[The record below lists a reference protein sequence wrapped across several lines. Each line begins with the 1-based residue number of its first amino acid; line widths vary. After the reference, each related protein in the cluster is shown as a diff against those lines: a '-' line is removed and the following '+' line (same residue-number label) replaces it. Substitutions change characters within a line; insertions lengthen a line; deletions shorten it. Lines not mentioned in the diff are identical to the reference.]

1 MTTIAT
7 KPAAIASAVPS
18 EDMARMPFISQV
30 LMMTKRSLLTNVR
43 VPAAVLPGM
52 IISLFFL
59 VIYESTLGGASGFLP
74 GLAGK
79 SYLGFILP
87 LSVVSAALSG
97 SGIAGQSI
105 VRDIERG
112 YFDKLMLTPISRVAL
127 VLGPMLAGAVLLAI
141 QTTLVVGLAVLMG
154 LRPET
159 GPLGLLAVIL
169 FALLLGVGFGGFTV
183 GVALLTGNA
192 AATQGAGFLFF
203 PLSFLTATFV
213 PVSLLSGWIK
223 VAAQINPITYIL
235 EGQREILLNGWN
247 AQPILGGLVA
257 ILLLGAAML
266 GFAMW
271 ALRARTRR
279 K

>member
-7 KPAAIASAVPS
+7 KTSTITTTPADSM
-18 EDMARMPFISQV
+18 ERMPFISQV
-30 LMMTKRSLLTNVR
+30 IMLTRRSLTTNLR
-43 VPAAVLPGM
+43 VPAAIIPGM

-59 VIYESTLGGASGFLP
+59 VIYESTLGGASNFLP
-74 GLAGK
+74 GLSGK

-87 LSVVSAALSG
+87 LSVVSAALSA

-112 YFDKLMLTPISRVAL
+112 YFDKLMLTPVSRVAL
-127 VLGPMLAGAVLLAI
+127 VLGPMLAGAVLLAF
-141 QTTLVVGLAVLMG
+141 QTTLVVGVAVLMG

-159 GPLGLLAVIL
+159 GVLGLAAVIG

-183 GVALLTGNA
+183 GVALLTGSS

-203 PLSFLTATFV
+203 PLSFLTASFV
-213 PVSLLSGWIK
+213 PLALLEGWIK
-223 VAAQINPITYIL
+223 VAATVNPITYIL
-235 EGQREILLNGWN
+235 DAQREILLNGWSV
-247 AQPILGGLVA
+247 QPIVGGLVA
-257 ILLLGAAML
+257 ILLLSAVML
-266 GFAMW
+266 GFAVW
-271 ALRARTRR
+271 ALRTRTRR